1 MKPQKE
7 EADGG
12 QPGDLA
18 KHTELAP
25 LDNPTD
31 ESTQPFSWD
40 NPDDPSIVIPRQ
52 PAIAV
57 YVNQRDEMVI
67 RQEAGIGWDE
77 DEYIFVGIDNVE
89 KLIEGI
95 RARAFPKP
103 TTSKLKVIKG
113 GAGE

>member
-1 MKPQKE
+1 
-7 EADGG
+7 
-12 QPGDLA
+12 
-18 KHTELAP
+18 
-25 LDNPTD
+25 
-31 ESTQPFSWD
+31 
-40 NPDDPSIVIPRQ
+40 
-52 PAIAV
+52 
-57 YVNQRDEMVI
+57 MVI

-103 TTSKLKVIKG
+103 TTSKLKVITG